1 MSSIL
6 DEDLIYLI
14 YSIVEEIP
22 EGKVATYGQI
32 ARLAGIPKNSRLVGK
47 ALKYSKL
54 YGDFPCHRI
63 VNYNGRLVPGWNE
76 QIVLLQSEGITFKD
90 NLHVD
95 LKKHLWDM

>member
-6 DEDLIYLI
+6 DEDLLYLI

-32 ARLAGIPKNSRLVGK
+32 ARLAGIPKNARLVGK

-54 YGDFPCHRI
+54 YGGFPCHRI
-63 VNYNGRLVPGWNE
+63 VNYNGRLVPGWNA
-76 QIVLLQSEGITFKD
+76 QIVFLQSERITFKD

-95 LKKHLWDM
+95 SKKHLWNI

>member
-6 DEDLIYLI
+6 DEDLLYLI

-22 EGKVATYGQI
+22 KGKVATYGQI
-32 ARLAGIPKNSRLVGK
+32 AKLAGIPRNARLVGK
-47 ALKYSKL
+47 ALKYSAL
-54 YGDFPCHRI
+54 YEDFPCHRV

-76 QIVLLQSEGITFKD
+76 QIVLLQEEGITFKD

>member
-6 DEDLIYLI
+6 DEDLLYLI

-47 ALKYSKL
+47 ALKYSSL
-54 YGDFPCHRI
+54 YGDFPCHRL
-63 VNYNGRLVPGWNE
+63 VNYNGRLVPGWDE

-95 LKKHLWDM
+95 LKKHLWNM

>member
-6 DEDLIYLI
+6 DEDLLYLI

-32 ARLAGIPKNSRLVGK
+32 ARLAGIPKNSRLV
-47 ALKYSKL
+47 
-54 YGDFPCHRI
+54 
-63 VNYNGRLVPGWNE
+63 VNYNGRLVPGWYE

>member
-6 DEDLIYLI
+6 DEDLLYLI

-22 EGKVATYGQI
+22 KGKVATYGQI
-32 ARLAGIPKNSRLVGK
+32 AKLAGIPRNARLVGK
-47 ALKYSKL
+47 ALKYSAL
-54 YGDFPCHRI
+54 YGDFPCHRV

-76 QIVLLQSEGITFKD
+76 QIVLLQKEGITFKD

-95 LKKHLWDM
+95 KKKHLWDM

>member
-6 DEDLIYLI
+6 DEDLLYLI

-22 EGKVATYGQI
+22 EGKVATYGQL
-32 ARLAGIPKNSRLVGK
+32 ARLAGIPKKARLVGK
-47 ALKYSKL
+47 ALKYSSL
-54 YGDFPCHRI
+54 YGDFPCHRV
-63 VNYNGRLVPGWNE
+63 VNYNGRLVPGLDE

-90 NLHVD
+90 NLHVN

>member
-6 DEDLIYLI
+6 DEDLLYLI

-32 ARLAGIPKNSRLVGK
+32 ARLACIPKNARLVGK
-47 ALKYSKL
+47 ALKYSSL
-54 YGDFPCHRI
+54 YGDFPCHRV
-63 VNYNGRLVPGWNE
+63 VNYNGRLVPGWDE
-76 QIVLLQSEGITFKD
+76 QIILLQSEGITFKD